1 VSVVLRPRVL
11 VAEDEP
17 QQDGALA
24 RALEAAGFERLVAHD
39 GVEAL
44 DLARSQAVEAVVLD
58 RLLRRLDG
66 MRVCELL
73 KRDPLTTNLPVLI
86 LSGVY
91 VDGEEERRALAAGAD
106 RYLPRPDGA
115 AGHQPEAAALV
126 RELHALLGTKLG
138 SDPPAATPATV
149 LVIEDDP
156 ENRAFLR
163 RALQRR
169 GVRLVEAATAAEA
182 LDRLA
187 SESPALALLDIR
199 MPGTSGL
206 DLLPRLRSA
215 SPETVVVMM
224 TAFGSE
230 QVAAE
235 AVRRGADDYI
245 AKPIE
250 LARLRELIERNLEK
264 YRLRLERQALLRRLK
279 ESNHYLT
286 RQHEQLRLAQEQILA
301 QNRQLEEAS
310 RFKSEFL
317 ANMSHELRTPLNA
330 IIGFSQIML
339 DPTMNQLQSAEREEF
354 LTNIHGSAQHLLAL
368 INEILDL
375 AKVEAGKMELRP
387 ARLDVEAMLAE
398 VAAVIDPL
406 ARRGELQLTVEAEA
420 GLPPVAA
427 DQSKLKQVLYNLLA
441 NAVKFTPAGGQ
452 IALTAARMDDAV
464 RFAVRDTGIGI
475 RPQDYPKLFH
485 EFQQLDPSYT
495 RRYEGTGLGL
505 ALCKR
510 FVEMHGGRIWAE
522 SRPGHGSVFYFTL
535 PLQIP
540 LGGEAAP
547 ALRLLETPV
556 GEVDGRPLVLIIDDD
571 RRTAAATG
579 QLLIQA
585 GYRVIYARDGDEGVR
600 RALNE
605 DPQLI
610 VLEVVLPRKD
620 GWAVLQE
627 LHSFPITRETPVL
640 VASVMDN
647 RPLAVA
653 LGASD
658 YTRKPVDPE
667 DFLRRV
673 HRLVHRVQALRQ
685 RVKVLL
691 VHPDRDLVHQ
701 TASLLVEQHFNVF
714 RAEALQEAALK
725 LDAARPDVVVVAA
738 GLAGPAFWEHV
749 QGLPTPRPHVV
760 ALTTAGSPDAQSAD
774 TVVDPADV
782 APSALVRCI
791 QQLERVQRI
800 RRSGHDRRHGAD
812 RRRQPRESAAGAVRP
827 GA

>member
-1 VSVVLRPRVL
+1 MSTVLRPRVL

-17 QQDGALA
+17 QQGAALA
-24 RALEAAGFERLVAHD
+24 RTLETAEFEVLVAHD

-44 DLARSQAVEAVVLD
+44 DLARSQAVDAVVLD

-91 VDGEEERRALAAGAD
+91 IDGEDERRALAAGAD
-106 RYLPRPDGA
+106 RYLPRPDGT
-115 AGHQPEAAALV
+115 AGHQPEAADVV
-126 RELHALLGTKLG
+126 RALHALLGTKLG
-138 SDPPAATPATV
+138 GEPAATAPATI
-149 LVIEDDP
+149 LVIDDDL
-156 ENRAFLR
+156 ENQAFVR
-163 RALQRR
+163 RALERR
-169 GVRLVEAATAAEA
+169 GVRIVEAATAAEA

-187 SESPALALLDIR
+187 AGSPALALLDVR

-215 SPETVVVMM
+215 SPDTVVVMM

-250 LARLRELIERNLEK
+250 LARLRELIDRNLEK
-264 YRLRLERQALLRRLK
+264 YRLRLDRQALLRRLK
-279 ESNHYLT
+279 ESNHYLI

-301 QNRQLEEAS
+301 QNRAMEEAS

-330 IIGFSQIML
+330 IIGFSQILL
-339 DPTMNQLQSAEREEF
+339 DPTMNQLEPVEREEF
-354 LTNIHGSAQHLLAL
+354 LTNIHGSAQHLLGL

-375 AKVEAGKMELRP
+375 AKVEAGKMELRL
-387 ARLDVEAMLAE
+387 ARLDVAATLAE
-398 VAAVIDPL
+398 VVAVIDPL
-406 ARRGELQLTVEAEA
+406 ARRGELRLSAETEPD
-420 GLPPVAA
+420 LPPVAA
-427 DQSKLKQVLYNLLA
+427 DESKLKQVLYNLLA

-452 IALTAARMDDAV
+452 IAVSASRMDDAV
-464 RFAVRDTGIGI
+464 RFAVRDSGIGI
-475 RPQDYPKLFH
+475 QPRDYPKLFH

-522 SRPGHGSVFYFTL
+522 SQPGQGSTFYFTL
-535 PLQIP
+535 PPQVP

-547 ALRLLETPV
+547 ALRLLEAPV
-556 GEVDGRPLVLIIDDD
+556 GELDDRPLVLIIDDD
-571 RRTAAATG
+571 RRAAAVTG
-579 QLLIQA
+579 HLLVQA
-585 GYRVIYARDGDEGVR
+585 GYRVSFARDGEEGVR
-600 RALNE
+600 KALND

-620 GWAVLQE
+620 GWAALEE
-627 LHSFPITRETPVL
+627 LRSFPITRETPVL

-647 RPLAVA
+647 RPLANA
-653 LGASD
+653 LGAAD
-658 YTRKPVDPE
+658 FARKPLDPD

-691 VHPDRDLVHQ
+691 VHPDRDLVHKA
-701 TASLLVEQHFNVF
+701 ASLLVEDHFNVF
-714 RAEALQEAALK
+714 RAEAASEAALK
-725 LDAARPDVVVVAA
+725 LEAVRPDVVVVAR
-738 GLAGPAFWEHV
+738 GLAGPAFWE
-749 QGLPTPRPHVV
+749 GLQRLPAPRPHVM
-760 ALTTAGSPDAQSAD
+760 ALTAAPAPEALHAD

-782 APSALVRCI
+782 TPSALVRTI

-800 RRSGHDRRHGAD
+800 RRNGHDRRQGLD
-812 RRRQPRESAAGAVRP
+812 RRRQSREPAAGAVRP